1 MADPLTGQPALVAPE
16 PGEPFRFVVEE
27 GKVHEFA
34 RATRSRCPEHLRPV
48 DPVAPLTFLTAS
60 QLWMGPEHSAWRGV
74 ERDFRSVLH
83 GEQEYVFPHGPLQA
97 GDELTARQFVDRT
110 YEKQGRRGGSMEF
123 TEVVTR
129 FWRDREDDPVADM
142 RSVSIRVATP
152 PPASDA
158 ADAPRSDETAPESA
172 DAPLTITD
180 FVRYQ
185 GASGDFNPI
194 HHDPEFARAAGYPGP
209 FAVGM
214 LAAGIAANR
223 VSERVGTAAVTRLR
237 VRWQAQAWPGDA
249 LRYEVTQDAPEVS
262 VSVVRPDGSVHLTAL
277 AVLG

>member
-1 MADPLTGQPALVAPE
+1 MADPLTGPPATTAPQ

-48 DPVAPLTFLTAS
+48 DPVAPLTFLTAA

-83 GEQEYVFPHGPLQA
+83 GEQEYEFLHGPLRA
-97 GDELTARQFVDRT
+97 GDELTARQFVDRV
-110 YEKQGRRGGSMEF
+110 YEKRGRRGGSMQF

-129 FWRDREDDPVADM
+129 FWREREDDPVVDM

-152 PPASDA
+152 PPASDVA
-158 ADAPRSDETAPESA
+158 GSSSSGEVAPESA
-172 DAPLTITD
+172 DAPLTLTD

-194 HHDPEFARAAGYPGP
+194 HHDPDFARAAGYPGP

-214 LAAGIAANR
+214 LVAGIAANR

-249 LRYEVTQDAPEVS
+249 LRYEVSQDGPEVG
-262 VSVVRPDGSVHLTAL
+262 VRVLRADGSVHLTVLAAL
-277 AVLG
+277 A

>member
-1 MADPLTGQPALVAPE
+1 VADPLTGPPAPFSAGH
-16 PGEPFRFVVEE
+16 GEPFRFVVEE

-34 RATRSRCPEHLRPV
+34 RATRSRCSEHLRAL
-48 DPVAPLTFLTAS
+48 DPVAPL
-60 QLWMGPEHSAWRGV
+60 
-74 ERDFRSVLH
+74 SVLH
-83 GEQEYVFPHGPLQA
+83 GEQEYVFRHGPLQA

-152 PPASDA
+152 PAASDA
-158 ADAPRSDETAPESA
+158 VGASTSDDTAPENG
-172 DAPLTITD
+172 DVPLTVTD

-194 HHDPEFARAAGYPGP
+194 HHDPDFARAAGYSGP

-249 LRYEVTQDAPEVS
+249 LGYEVSQSPSEVS
-262 VSVVRPDGSVHLTAL
+262 VRVLRPDGSVHLTAL

>member
-1 MADPLTGQPALVAPE
+1 VADPLTGPPAPFSAGH
-16 PGEPFRFVVEE
+16 GEPFRFVVEE

-34 RATRSRCPEHLRPV
+34 RATRSRCSEHLRAL

-83 GEQEYVFPHGPLQA
+83 GEQEYVFRHGPLQA

-152 PPASDA
+152 PAASDA
-158 ADAPRSDETAPESA
+158 VGASTSDDTAPENG
-172 DAPLTITD
+172 DVPLTVTD

-194 HHDPEFARAAGYPGP
+194 HHDPDFARAAGYSGP

-249 LRYEVTQDAPEVS
+249 LGYEVSQSPSEVS
-262 VSVVRPDGSVHLTAL
+262 VRVLRPDGSVHLTAL